1 MLSSTCTCF
10 EPILLH
16 LHHIPSSGGEKE
28 HRLSSSTER
37 EKLTSPSYDD
47 YNSVWTATPAW
58 LAQRSW
64 QNPSDARDTPSA
76 TTWNTPNTTLFEYL
90 SQNPVQGARFGCM
103 MAMQAG
109 GKTMW
114 ADEGAYP
121 VRERLGNASDDEV
134 LVVDIG
140 GGAGHDLLG
149 FRARYPDLKGK
160 LVLQEMPYMV
170 EKIKREGA
178 CEGVVEL
185 MDHDFYG
192 EQPVKG
198 SFQAPIPSLTLSARN
213 ETKTKRTPA
222 DTQIPAAHSYFFHQI
237 LHDYSDATCR
247 QILQQII
254 PAMKAGTSKILI
266 NELVLP
272 DQGAHWLTTSLDIA
286 LMTCLAARERTERE
300 FRELFESVGLVV
312 QGIWKHPQ
320 GFDSVIEVTL
330 AEG

>member
-1 MLSSTCTCF
+1 
-10 EPILLH
+10 
-16 LHHIPSSGGEKE
+16 
-28 HRLSSSTER
+28 
-37 EKLTSPSYDD
+37 
-47 YNSVWTATPAW
+47 
-58 LAQRSW
+58 
-64 QNPSDARDTPSA
+64 
-76 TTWNTPNTTLFEYL
+76 
-90 SQNPVQGARFGCM
+90 

-134 LVVDIG
+134 LDVDIG

-312 QGIWKHPQ
+312 QGIWKHSQ